1 VDRPARTIAVT
12 EGPPRLT
19 LVAFDADGVLF
30 ESDRANVAYYNAIY
44 ARVDQPPL
52 SADEEL
58 AAVSYAASE
67 MFKRR
72 AADDPGLMERM
83 HATARGLDPSE
94 FISMLTPA
102 LELRPFLV
110 ELKRHYRIG
119 LATNRSATVPA
130 LVRHLGLEGVFDVI
144 ASALDDV
151 RPKPAPDI
159 LELCLRR
166 AGVEPSRALYVG
178 DSPVDLTAAQS
189 AGMHFVGVGGRVEH
203 EARIEKLADL
213 PGYLARLE
221 GASG

>member
-1 VDRPARTIAVT
+1 MI
-12 EGPPRLT
+12 E

-30 ESDRANVAYYNAIY
+30 ESDRANIAYYNAIY
-44 ARVDQPPL
+44 ARVGEPPL

-58 AAVSYAASE
+58 AAVSWAAAE

-72 AADDPGLMERM
+72 AGDDPGLLERM
-83 HATARGLDPSE
+83 HAAALGLDPSE
-94 FISMLTPA
+94 FFSMLTPA

-110 ELKRHYRIG
+110 ELKRRYRVA

-130 LVRHLGLEGVFDVI
+130 LVRHLGLDGVFDDI

-178 DSPVDLTAAQS
+178 DSPVDVTAAQA
-189 AGMHFVGVGGRVEH
+189 AGMHFVGVGRRVEH
-203 EARIEKLADL
+203 ECRIETLADL
-213 PGYLARLE
+213 PGHLARLE
-221 GASG
+221 SERG